1 MCKMCQNLFKYYSK
15 HPLYAIF
22 VNLLIGIGLGIL
34 ISRPLGVHPLRYGI
48 GFLVIGGLGKLYALV
63 NKVK

>member
-1 MCKMCQNLFKYYSK
+1 MYKKLLKYYGK

-22 VNLLIGIGLGIL
+22 VNVIIGVGLGII
-34 ISRPLGVHPLRYGI
+34 ISRPLGIHPLRYGI
-48 GFLVIGGLGKLYALV
+48 ALVLIGGVGKLYALT

>member
-1 MCKMCQNLFKYYSK
+1 MYQKLLKYYGK
-15 HPLYAIF
+15 HPLYAII
-22 VNLLIGIGLGIL
+22 VNVLIGIGLGIL

-48 GFLVIGGLGKLYALV
+48 GFLLIGGLGKLYALT

>member
-1 MCKMCQNLFKYYSK
+1 MYQKLLKYYGK

-22 VNLLIGIGLGIL
+22 VNLVIGIGLGIL

-48 GFLVIGGLGKLYALV
+48 SLVVIGGLGKLYALV

>member
-1 MCKMCQNLFKYYSK
+1 MYKQLLKYYGK

-22 VNLLIGIGLGIL
+22 VNVIIGIGLGIL
-34 ISRPLGVHPLRYGI
+34 LSRPLGVHPLRYGI
-48 GFLVIGGLGKLYALV
+48 ALLLIGGAGKLYALL